1 MKRWLFFLRAAAVLT
16 LLVCAAASL
25 YGYALQ
31 TQSGWEYFNYHNRTD
46 EISLWESRM
55 APIKAKI
62 PAGVTRVGY
71 VTEDVQYNEYYL
83 TQYALIPL
91 VLERSQSPE
100 WLVANDS
107 GRNVLRLL
115 NGETSAYEIESFGF
129 GLYLIHR
136 K

>member
-1 MKRWLFFLRAAAVLT
+1 MKRGLFFLRAAAVLT
-16 LLVCAAASL
+16 LLLCAAASL

-31 TQSGWEYFNYHNRTD
+31 TKSGWEYFTYHSRTD
-46 EISLWESRM
+46 EVSLWESRM
-55 APIKAKI
+55 APLKAKI

-91 VLERSQSPE
+91 VLERGQGPE
-100 WLVANDS
+100 WMVANDS